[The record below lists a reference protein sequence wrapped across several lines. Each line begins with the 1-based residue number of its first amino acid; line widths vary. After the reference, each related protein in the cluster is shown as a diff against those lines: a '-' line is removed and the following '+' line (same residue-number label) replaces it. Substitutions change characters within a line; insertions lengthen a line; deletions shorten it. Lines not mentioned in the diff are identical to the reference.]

1 MQTKLTFLLQARS
14 NACDWQLAGAGKFW
28 TKFQGLLWCV
38 VLMQVAALLQMG
50 RLHEA
55 SKLALKSGN
64 RQTVRLVL
72 DEGRKLSD
80 DSVVAECQ
88 SYLRSDY

>member
-1 MQTKLTFLLQARS
+1 MVECKVMFMSQALLVTVRWQTLVCVRDWNKRSPERFLL
-14 NACDWQLAGAGKFW
+14 
-28 TKFQGLLWCV
+28 
-38 VLMQVAALLQMG
+38 QVAALLQMG

-72 DEGRKLSD
+72 EEARKGPM
-80 DSVVAECQ
+80 DSVIAE
-88 SYLRSDY
+88 